1 MKGMAEALR
10 SKTDLGELLKDT
22 ALFKQAAYVG
32 GQWVSGG
39 PTLAVRNPANG
50 EVVGQIPDLGADATH
65 RAIAAAE
72 AALPE
77 WRALPAAK
85 RSALLEAWFD
95 AMNQHTDDLAKILTV
110 EQGKPL
116 AEARGEVVYGAGF
129 VKWFAEE
136 AKRVYGE
143 TVPAPTPDRRIIILK
158 EPIGVCAAI
167 TPWNFPNAMIT
178 RKIAPALAAGCTIV
192 LKPSE
197 LTPFSALALAVLAER
212 AGFPKGVINIVTG
225 QPGPIGEAMTSS
237 DAVRKLSFTG
247 STRVGRYLMEKSA
260 GTLKRLSMEL
270 GGNAPFIVFDDAD
283 LDKSI
288 KAVIASKFRNAG
300 QTCVSAN
307 RILVQDAIYDE
318 FAARLSKKVASFVV
332 GDGLNDK
339 VSIGPLINAAAVEKV
354 LGHVEDARAHG
365 AVATVG
371 GGLHGLGGQFV
382 APTVLT
388 NMNTSM
394 RVGAEETFGP
404 IAPLFRF
411 KTEDEALEIANS
423 TPFGLAAYYYTEN
436 IRRSWRV
443 AERLE
448 FGMVGLNT
456 GTVSMEMAPFG
467 GIKQSGFGRE
477 GSHFGIDE
485 FLQVKAFHLGDIT

>member
-1 MKGMAEALR
+1 MAEALR
-10 SKTDLGELLKDT
+10 TKGDLADLLTDR
-22 ALFKQAAYVG
+22 ALFREAAVIGGEWVG
-32 GQWVSGG
+32 GGA
-39 PTLAVRNPANG
+39 TLAVRNPANG
-50 EVVGQIPDLGADATH
+50 DIVGNIPDLGAEPTR
-65 RAIAAAE
+65 RAIAAAH
-72 AALPE
+72 AALPQ
-77 WRALPAAK
+77 WRALAAGK
-85 RSALLEAWFD
+85 RSRLLEAWFD
-95 AMNQHTDDLAKILTV
+95 AINEHTEDLAKILTI

-116 AEARGEVVYGAGF
+116 AESRGEISYGAGF

-136 AKRVYGE
+136 GKRVYGE
-143 TVPAPTPDRRIIILK
+143 TIPSPTPDRRIIVLK

-178 RKIAPALAAGCTIV
+178 RKVAPALAAGCTIV

-212 AGFPKGVINIVTG
+212 AGFPAGVINIVTG
-225 QPGPIGEAMTSS
+225 QPGPIGEALTSS
-237 DAVRKLSFTG
+237 DLVRKLSFTG

-260 GTLKRLSMEL
+260 GTLKRLSLEL

-283 LDKSI
+283 IDRAMKG
-288 KAVIASKFRNAG
+288 VMASKFRNAG

-318 FAARLSKKVASFVV
+318 FAARLTKKVSGLVV
-332 GDGLNDK
+332 GEGLDEK
-339 VSIGPLINAAAVEKV
+339 VTVGPLINDAATEKV

-371 GGLHGLGGQFV
+371 GGAHARGGHFV

-388 NMNTSM
+388 GMTPAM
-394 RVGAEETFGP
+394 RVGSEETFGP
-404 IAPLFRF
+404 VAPLFRF
-411 KTEDEALEIANS
+411 KTEDEALELANS
-423 TPFGLAAYYYTEN
+423 TAYGLAAYYYTEN

-456 GTVSMEMAPFG
+456 GSISVEMAPFG
-467 GIKQSGFGRE
+467 GVKQSGFGRE
-477 GSHFGIDE
+477 GSHYGIDE
-485 FLQVKAFHLGDIT
+485 FLQVKAFHLGDIV

>member
-1 MKGMAEALR
+1 MADAVR
-10 SKTDLGELLKDT
+10 SKTDIRGLLTDA
-22 ALFKQAAYVG
+22 ALFKESAYIG
-32 GQWVSGG
+32 GEWVSGG
-39 PTLAVRNPANG
+39 ATLAVRNPANG
-50 EVVGQIPDLGADATH
+50 EVVGTIPDLGAEPTW
-65 RAIAAAE
+65 RAIAAAQ
-72 AALPE
+72 AAFPA

-85 RSALLEAWFD
+85 RSLLLERWF
-95 AMNQHTDDLAKILTV
+95 AAISEHTDDLARILTL

-116 AEARGEVVYGAGF
+116 AEAKGEITYGAGF

-136 AKRVYGE
+136 AKRIYGE
-143 TVPAPTPDRRIIILK
+143 TIPAPTPDRRIIVLK
-158 EPIGVCAAI
+158 EPVGVCAAI

-178 RKIAPALAAGCTIV
+178 RKVAPALAAGCTIV

-212 AGFPKGVINIVTG
+212 CGFPAGVINIVTG

-237 DAVRKLSFTG
+237 EVVRKLSFTG

-283 LDKSI
+283 IDKAM
-288 KAVIASKFRNAG
+288 KGVMASKFRNAG

-318 FAARLSKKVASFVV
+318 FAARLTKKVSSLVV
-332 GDGLNDK
+332 GDGLDVN
-339 VSIGPLINAAAVEKV
+339 VTVGPLINDAATEKV
-354 LGHVEDARAHG
+354 LGHVEDARTHG

-371 GGLHGLGGQFV
+371 GGAHALGGHFV
-382 APTVLT
+382 SPTVLT
-388 NMNTSM
+388 GMTPSM
-394 RVGAEETFGP
+394 RVGTEETFGP
-404 IAPLFRF
+404 VAPLFRF
-411 KTEDEALEIANS
+411 KTEEEAIDLANS
-423 TPFGLAAYYYTEN
+423 TAYGLAAYYYTEN

-443 AERLE
+443 AEKLE

-456 GTVSMEMAPFG
+456 GSVSVEMAPFG

-485 FLQVKAFHLGDIT
+485 FLQVKAFHLGDVV

>member
-1 MKGMAEALR
+1 MAEALR
-10 SKTDLGELLKDT
+10 TKTNLGELLKDA
-22 ALFKQAAYVG
+22 ALFRQAAYVNG
-32 GQWVSGG
+32 EWVSGEA
-39 PTLAVRNPANG
+39 TLAVRNPASG
-50 EVVGQIPDLGADATH
+50 EVVGNIPDIGADGTR
-65 RAIAAAE
+65 RAIDAAH
-72 AALPE
+72 AAFPQ
-77 WRALPAAK
+77 WRALPAGK
-85 RSALLEAWFD
+85 RSALLEAWFN
-95 AMNQHTDDLAKILTV
+95 AVNEHTDDLAKILTV

-116 AEARGEVVYGAGF
+116 AEAKGEIMYGAGF

-136 AKRVYGE
+136 GKRIYGE
-143 TVPAPTPDRRIIILK
+143 TVPAPTADRRILVLK

-212 AGFPKGVINIVTG
+212 VGFPKGVINIVTG

-237 DAVRKLSFTG
+237 EMVRKLSFTG

-270 GGNAPFIVFDDAD
+270 GGNAPFIIFDDAD
-283 LDKSI
+283 LDKAM
-288 KAVIASKFRNAG
+288 KGVMASKFRNAG

-307 RILVQDAIYDE
+307 RILVQDGIYDE
-318 FAARLSKKVASFVV
+318 FAARLTKKVSNLVV
-332 GDGLNDK
+332 GNGLEVN
-339 VSIGPLINAAAVEKV
+339 VTVGPLINDAATEKV
-354 LGHVEDARAHG
+354 LGHVEDARTHG

-371 GGLHGLGGQFV
+371 GGAHPLGGHFV

-388 NMNTSM
+388 GMMPTM
-394 RVGAEETFGP
+394 RVGSEETFGP
-404 IAPLFRF
+404 VAPLFRF
-411 KTEDEALEIANS
+411 TTEDEALEMANS
-423 TPFGLAAYYYTEN
+423 TAYGLAAYYYTEN

-456 GTVSMEMAPFG
+456 GSVSVEMAPFG
-467 GIKQSGFGRE
+467 GVKQSGFGRE

-485 FLQVKAFHLGDIT
+485 FLQVKAFHLGDIS

>member
-1 MKGMAEALR
+1 MTPQHAL
-10 SKTDLGELLKDT
+10 TDIRDQLTDT
-22 ALFKQAAYVG
+22 ALFRESAYIGGEWVG
-32 GQWVSGG
+32 SKTMIAVS
-39 PTLAVRNPANG
+39 NPANG
-50 EVVGQIPDLGADATH
+50 ETIGHVPDLGGDETR
-65 RAIAAAE
+65 RAIAAAG
-72 AALPE
+72 AAFPQ
-77 WRALPAAK
+77 WRALPAGK
-85 RSALLEAWFD
+85 RSQLLEAWYG
-95 AMNQHTDDLAKILTV
+95 AIIEHAEDLARLMTL

-116 AEARGEVVYGAGF
+116 AESRGEITYGAGF

-143 TVPAPTPDRRIIILK
+143 TIPAPTPDRRIVVLK
-158 EPIGVCAAI
+158 EPVGVCAAI
-167 TPWNFPNAMIT
+167 TPWNFPSAMIT
-178 RKIAPALAAGCTIV
+178 RKCAPALAAGCTVV

-212 AGFPKGVINIVTG
+212 VGFPAGVINIVTG

-237 DAVRKLSFTG
+237 DIVRKISFTG

-260 GTLKRLSMEL
+260 GTVKRLILEL

-283 LDKSI
+283 LDKAL
-288 KAVIASKFRNAG
+288 KGVMASKFRNSG

-307 RILVQDAIYDE
+307 RILVQDAVYDE
-318 FAARLSKKVASFVV
+318 FAARLTKKVSGLVV
-332 GDGLNDK
+332 GEGMNEK
-339 VSIGPLINAAAVEKV
+339 NTIGPLINDAAVEKV

-371 GGLHGLGGQFV
+371 GGAHALGGHFV

-388 NMNTSM
+388 GMNPSM
-394 RVGAEETFGP
+394 RVGSEETFGP
-404 IAPLFRF
+404 VAPLFRF
-411 KTEDEALEIANS
+411 KNDDEAIEIANS
-423 TPFGLAAYYYTEN
+423 TIFGLAAYYYTEN

-456 GTVSMEMAPFG
+456 GSISVEMAPFG
-467 GIKQSGFGRE
+467 GVKQSGFGRE
-477 GSHFGIDE
+477 GSHYGIDE
-485 FLQVKAFHLGDIT
+485 YLQIKAFHLGDIT

>member
-1 MKGMAEALR
+1 
-10 SKTDLGELLKDT
+10 
-22 ALFKQAAYVG
+22 
-32 GQWVSGG
+32 
-39 PTLAVRNPANG
+39 
-50 EVVGQIPDLGADATH
+50 
-65 RAIAAAE
+65 
-72 AALPE
+72 
-77 WRALPAAK
+77 
-85 RSALLEAWFD
+85 
-95 AMNQHTDDLAKILTV
+95 
-110 EQGKPL
+110 
-116 AEARGEVVYGAGF
+116 
-129 VKWFAEE
+129 
-136 AKRVYGE
+136 
-143 TVPAPTPDRRIIILK
+143 
-158 EPIGVCAAI
+158 
-167 TPWNFPNAMIT
+167 
-178 RKIAPALAAGCTIV
+178 V

-283 LDKSI
+283 LDKSM

-307 RILVQDAIYDE
+307 RILVQDSIYDE

-332 GDGLNDK
+332 GEGLNEK

-371 GGLHGLGGQFV
+371 GGLHELGGQFV

-404 IAPLFRF
+404 VAPLFRF
-411 KTEDEALEIANS
+411 KTEEEALEIANS
-423 TPFGLAAYYYTEN
+423 TPFGLAAYFYTEN

-456 GTVSMEMAPFG
+456 GSVSMEMAPFG